1 MISVKTMVTGKHQIS
16 IPAEIARAC
25 GIEPGW
31 KVEWRL
37 GRVPGERV
45 LRLIPGRATIA
56 RRLHCAGKRWIRS
69 GQDPVTELAAERE
82 IEG

>member
-1 MISVKTMVTGKHQIS
+1 MISMKTMVTGKHQIS

-31 KVEWRL
+31 KVEWKL
-37 GRVPGERV
+37 GRVRGELV

-56 RRLHCAGKRWIRS
+56 RRLHGAGKRWVQS
-69 GQDPVTELAAERE
+69 GQDPVAELAVERE
-82 IEG
+82 SEG